1 MGFVRLIT
9 IIFVIWLVIYLARRL
24 LQKRD
29 TEKKHRQTRQIGNM
43 VRCET
48 CGLHIP
54 DTEAIEENGHYYCC
68 EEHRKTS

>member
-1 MGFVRLIT
+1 MGLVRLLA
-9 IIFVIWLVIYLARRL
+9 IIFVIWLVVYIARRF
-24 LQKRD
+24 LQNRA
-29 TEKKHRQTRQIGNM
+29 TEKKHSQTRQIGNM

-54 DTEAIEENGHYYCC
+54 DTEAIKANGHYYCC